1 MENFTINITNHALHD
16 FLRDY
21 WLPRKFGFDREKAHF
36 SSLILTRQMT
46 REEALNRIK
55 TPELDEYFLE
65 REFEYI
71 AYKLDLTVDE
81 LKEIFDGENKSSYDY
96 KSKTRFN

>member
-1 MENFTINITNHALHD
+1 
-16 FLRDY
+16 
-21 WLPRKFGFDREKAHF
+21 
-36 SSLILTRQMT
+36 MT
-46 REEALNRIK
+46 REEALKRIK
-55 TPELDEYFLE
+55 TPELDEHFLE

-96 KSKTRFN
+96 KSKRILIEIGSKLMSVLGLERRLYKW